1 MLQAADEA
9 MADGI
14 LQPRMVEHGRVD
26 EAGKRGLCRA
36 DLLGFAPYLAPD
48 WIVTLDVRL
57 CGRKWLGHENLELV
71 PTGVL
76 LLSLARARAKGAW
89 LKSRARPPST

>member
-14 LQPRMVEHGRVD
+14 LEPRMIEHGGID
-26 EAGKRGLCRA
+26 ETSERGLCRA
-36 DLLGFAPYLAPD
+36 DLLGFAPYLTPD
-48 WIVTLDVRL
+48 RIVTLDVRL
-57 CGRKWLGHENLELV
+57 CGREWLGHENLELA

-76 LLSLARARAKGAW
+76 
-89 LKSRARPPST
+89 